1 LVEYGDYQCPFCG
14 AAYPIVNELLRRR
27 PDTARLVYRHF
38 PLQAA
43 GDWADLH
50 IDMRRP
56 RGLLLGVVALSVA
69 TDTVSVWLIYAV
81 RERLRRGFARASV
94 AWGDMTSVLADTI
107 PGIRVVKAFAQESR
121 EVDRFVAA
129 NDRVLDAND
138 RVNVVWSFTGPIVSL
153 ISEVGLL
160 VVWACG
166 AWLVF
171 SAGVTVGAGSD
182 TLSPEATA
190 KRIAPV
196 ARLDLVDA
204 SGPKVYK
211 TGEQVYKAV
220 CAGCHIAGVAGA
232 LKFGD
237 TAAWSTAIGT
247 GLSAMVTS
255 VVKGKGAM
263 PAKGG
268 NPALDDYEIARAVV
282 YMTNSAGG
290 KFEEP
295 AAPAPQASAA
305 K

>member
-1 LVEYGDYQCPFCG
+1 LQDLVMSNTQPHEEEHHS
-14 AAYPIVNELLRRR
+14 PIKTPKQLII
-27 PDTARLVYRHF
+27 T
-38 PLQAA
+38 
-43 GDWADLH
+43 
-50 IDMRRP
+50 
-56 RGLLLGVVALSVA
+56 VALSFILPVIIII
-69 TDTVSVWLIYAV
+69 L
-81 RERLRRGFARASV
+81 
-94 AWGDMTSVLADTI
+94 LANMVT
-107 PGIRVVKAFAQESR
+107 
-121 EVDRFVAA
+121 
-129 NDRVLDAND
+129 
-138 RVNVVWSFTGPIVSL
+138 
-153 ISEVGLL
+153 
-160 VVWACG
+160 
-166 AWLVF
+166 
-171 SAGVTVGAGSD
+171 AGVTVGAGSD
-182 TLSPEATA
+182 TLGPEATA

-220 CAGCHIAGVAGA
+220 CAGCHTAGVAGA

-247 GLSAMVTS
+247 GLSAMVAN

-282 YMTNSAGG
+282 YMSNSAGG

-295 AAPAPQASAA
+295 AAPAPQAPAA